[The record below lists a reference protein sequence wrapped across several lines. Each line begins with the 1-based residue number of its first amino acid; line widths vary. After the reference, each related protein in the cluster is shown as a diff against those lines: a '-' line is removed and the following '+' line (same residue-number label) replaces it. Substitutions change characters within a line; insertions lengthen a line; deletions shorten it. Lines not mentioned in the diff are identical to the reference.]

1 MNFLEAIASPFKKA
15 GEWIGD
21 KAKDIGSW
29 FSDKFDDVND
39 WVSDV
44 ATSDSWDAFLNGS
57 SNKVNKEIAETNLDY
72 QRERNEIED
81 ARYAEETAYNR
92 AFSEGERDYSRMF
105 AEEERAYQRAFA
117 KEQQEYDRA
126 LQERIFERED
136 TAIQRQAAAL
146 SELGINPISQNL
158 NGLGTG
164 QALQSVAP
172 SLSSAS
178 SSSAPSSSSRGGQ
191 ALFNKFQRQ
200 SQGLISAIAPSLSIA
215 KMFQDYQTGNLQR
228 DSIALMNDKQYLE
241 NAMLAYDMGHDE
253 YFSPTRNMNKRNG
266 IFTYPKDGL
275 NYPSGYIPEKKRNDL
290 REWEGKRKSG
300 IFDFDSPFVKNVKS
314 IGNMDFNQVLENAL
328 TNAAKLGKGLMDLVF

>member
-29 FSDKFDDVND
+29 FSDRVDDVEN

-57 SNKVNKEIAETNLDY
+57 SNKVNQEIAETNLDY
-72 QRERNEIED
+72 QRQRNEIED
-81 ARYAEETAYNR
+81 ARYTEENAYNR

-105 AEEERAYQRAFA
+105 AEEERAYQRAFS

-158 NGLGTG
+158 NGLGAG

-172 SLSSAS
+172 SLSSS
-178 SSSAPSSSSRGGQ
+178 PSVSAPSSSSRGGQ

-228 DSIALMNDKQYLE
+228 DSLALANDRQF
-241 NAMLAYDMGHDE
+241 LANLIFAEDHGYSYTSGNSYTDSEHRGLFGTTSIIPKSFNYE
-253 YFSPTRNMNKRNG
+253 NKR
-266 IFTYPKDGL
+266 KL
-275 NYPSGYIPEKKRNDL
+275 NDE
-290 REWEGKRKSG
+290 REWQGKVDSG

-314 IGNMDFNQVLENAL
+314 ISNMDFNQVLENAL
-328 TNAAKLGKGLMDLVF
+328 TNASKLGKGLIDLIF